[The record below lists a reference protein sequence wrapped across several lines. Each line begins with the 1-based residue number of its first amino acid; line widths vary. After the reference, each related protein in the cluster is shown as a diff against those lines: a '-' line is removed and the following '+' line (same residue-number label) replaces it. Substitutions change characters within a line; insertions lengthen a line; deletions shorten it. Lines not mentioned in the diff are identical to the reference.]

1 MLKNKNIIIGVAA
14 GIACFKVVDLISNL
28 RMYNLEIIMTK
39 EALNL
44 ISPLEFERASGNKV
58 SVNMFRKG
66 FDYKD
71 YIKQQKMNHISL
83 ADKADIIVIAPAT
96 ANLIGKLA
104 NGIADDLL
112 TTTVMASDAPVLVCP
127 SMNTK
132 MWQNPVV
139 QENVSKLRKIGYYF
153 VEPEYGKLAC
163 GYEGVGRLADI
174 KKIKDE
180 IIIIVENKDSLK
192 GRKIIVTAGA
202 TSEEIDPVRV
212 ITNKSSGKTG
222 VYIAEEFSKRGA
234 SVTLIHG
241 NIKTEPKGKISS
253 IKINNADELYKA
265 IKDNIKNSDIIV
277 HSAAVSD
284 FTVKKQ
290 KKKISSNK
298 NITLKLK
305 KSRKI
310 IKEIKKLNNDI
321 FLVGFKAECDI
332 GDNRLIEDAYKTLKE
347 SNCDLIAANDI
358 GKYHFEGTN
367 EVFLVDK
374 NKHVKHLKKDDKRVI
389 ARQIVDYIIEK
400 IK

>member
-1 MLKNKNIIIGVAA
+1 MKTVVIGVTSS
-14 GIACFKVVDLISNL
+14 ISCYKVVDIIRILKKNF
-28 RMYNLEIIMTK
+28 NVEVIMTENAEK
-39 EALNL
+39 LVSRE
-44 ISPLEFERASGNKV
+44 EFERVLEKKV
-58 SVNMFRKG
+58 HINLFYKG
-66 FDYKD
+66 WSYKD
-71 YIKQQKMNHISL
+71 YIKREKSEHISL
-83 ADKADIIVIAPAT
+83 ADMADLFLICPAT
-96 ANLIGKLA
+96 ANVIGKIA
-104 NGIADDLL
+104 NGIGDDLL
-112 TTTVMASDAPVLVCP
+112 TTTVMATDAPVLVCP

-139 QENVSKLRKIGYYF
+139 QENVSKLRKLGYYF

-180 IIIIVENKDSLK
+180 IISIVENKDSLK

-265 IKDNIKNSDIIV
+265 IKDNIRDKDIIV

-298 NITLKLK
+298 NIALKLK

-310 IKEIKKLNNDI
+310 IKEIKKLNKDI
-321 FLVGFKAECDI
+321 FLVGFKAECNI
-332 GDNRLIEDAYKTLKE
+332 GDNMLIEDAYKTLKE

-358 GKYHFEGTN
+358 GKYHFEDAN